1 MEKQVQRKFKV
12 RDDVM
17 LSEADTFQ
25 GMYEADKA
33 DFEAYNNVIFHAGFG
48 AGFLALINSARK
60 FLTDNVVMYTQAE
73 ETAEF
78 SAKHKECCA
87 FYQYI
92 KPEIEYI
99 FPNNEA
105 VWNQFGFNDYQTVY
119 RTKWKM
125 TMFMNLLFETA
136 THYSAELIA
145 GGFAAAKIAR
155 IETLANELE
164 SEQLDKDEKKKER
177 PVITSE
183 RITLYNEVWAV
194 VKTINSA
201 SKAVYMGNYAKLK
214 QYQLPHRRKSAA
226 AKQSSKQSPEGI

>member
-1 MEKQVQRKFKV
+1 
-12 RDDVM
+12 M
-17 LSEADTFQ
+17 LCCRGADTFQ
-25 GMYEADKA
+25 SLYENDKA

-48 AGFLALINSARK
+48 AAFLALIDSARN

-78 SAKHKECCA
+78 SAKHKECCE
-87 FYQYI
+87 FYQSI
-92 KPEIEYI
+92 KPEIKYI

-119 RTKWKM
+119 RAKWKM
-125 TMFMNLLFETA
+125 MMFMNLLFETA

-145 GGFAAAKIAR
+145 GGFSAAKIAK

-164 SEQLDKDEKKKER
+164 SEQLEKDEKKKER

-183 RITLYNEVWAV
+183 RISLYNEVWAV
-194 VKTINSA
+194 VKTINAA
-201 SKAVYMGNYAKLK
+201 SKAVYRGSYTKLK
-214 QYQLPHRRKSAA
+214 QYELPHRTKTSSV
-226 AKQSSKQSPEGI
+226 KQTSKTD